1 MTSHNWR
8 CVLVVLAGSLACG
21 DSGSPSFQ
29 SSGPCDAGLALA
41 APDPLDAAKALGICD
56 GLVSA
61 AWVYP
66 DGSPD
71 TTGLVDFNLGHG
83 LSPGFGANNAV
94 REGQTLVVLSSGA
107 ARTPSQ
113 TGYSAELEKGYN
125 HTMPEGFPHHDPN
138 CPAIADTMGIDG
150 IALQVVLEVPAGVSS
165 FAFDY
170 AYFSRDYPDGG
181 CLPYVDQAA
190 ALITGL
196 TGTPAGEVRN
206 ALLDL
211 FGNPMFVS
219 TGSMRQCVNGTHNG
233 QSYTTCEG
241 TTLLVGTGFDNNGAS
256 GWIRSADLPVTA
268 GDTVRIA
275 FMVWDSS
282 DGKVDSSVLLDNF
295 AWKP

>member
-1 MTSHNWR
+1 VALTSAN
-8 CVLVVLAGSLACG
+8 
-21 DSGSPSFQ
+21 
-29 SSGPCDAGLALA
+29 
-41 APDPLDAAKALGICD
+41 PLDAARALGICD

-66 DGSPD
+66 DGHPD
-71 TTGLVDFNLGHG
+71 TTGLAGFHLGHG
-83 LSPGFGANNAV
+83 LPQTFGPNNTA
-94 REGQTLVVLSSGA
+94 REGLVLVVLSTGV

-113 TGYSAELEKGYN
+113 TGYNEKLEKGYN
-125 HTMPEGFPHHDPN
+125 HTMPEGFPKHDPN
-138 CPAIADTMGIDG
+138 CPAITGTMGNDG
-150 IALQVVLEVPAGVSS
+150 IALQVVLKVPAGVRS

-181 CLPYVDQAA
+181 CLPYLDQAA

-196 TGTPAGEVRN
+196 TGTPGGTVRN
-206 ALLDL
+206 ALLDQ

-219 TGSMRQCVNGTHNG
+219 TSSMSQCINGLHNG
-233 QSYTTCEG
+233 QAYSICVSTSA
-241 TTLLVGTGFDNNGAS
+241 LMGTGFDTAGAT
-256 GWIRSADLPVTA
+256 GWLRSADLPVTA

-282 DGKVDSSVLLDNF
+282 DGKLDSSVLLDNF

>member
-1 MTSHNWR
+1 MTISRWR
-8 CVLVVLAGSLACG
+8 CFLVVLAGSLGCS
-21 DSGSPSFQ
+21 DSSSPSFQ

-41 APDPLDAAKALGICD
+41 APNPLDAAKALGICD

-66 DGSPD
+66 DGSAD
-71 TTGLVDFNLGHG
+71 TTGGGGFHLGHG
-83 LSPGFGANNAV
+83 LSPAFGANNAV
-94 REGQTLVVLSSGA
+94 REGQTLVVLSTGT

-113 TGYSAELEKGYN
+113 SGYSAELDKGYG
-125 HTMPEGFPHHDPN
+125 HAIPAGFPHGDPS
-138 CPAIADTMGIDG
+138 CPAVNGTGRDG
-150 IALQVVLEVPAGVSS
+150 IALQVVLVVPAGVHS

-181 CLPYVDQAA
+181 CLAFVDQAA

-196 TGTPAGEVRN
+196 TGTPGAHN
-206 ALLDL
+206 ALLDQ

-233 QSYTTCEG
+233 QAYNICEG
-241 TTLLVGTGFDNNGAS
+241 TTALAGTGFDNNGAT
-256 GWIRSADLPVTA
+256 GWLSTADLPVTA
-268 GDTVRIA
+268 GDTVRIG
-275 FMVWDSS
+275 FMVWDTG
-282 DGKVDSSVLLDNF
+282 DGTVDSSVLLDNF